1 MFAQTDT
8 RARLSLKPT
17 NMQENELKIGRY
29 ANVLM
34 DRWFKR
40 TFGWAPARRLMQLFL
55 QEMIPERKITK
66 LSFGPQEYVNPIE
79 EGKDIRLD
87 VHCTDETGAHF
98 IVEMQFTEQKTFY
111 ERAMFNSTFVIQE
124 QVKVGS
130 TDWSLPQIYF
140 IGVVNFPLHE
150 GSDRVLYRYRLKE
163 LSTGEDMPIPV
174 EYIFLEV
181 PNCSKAMTSEASLLD
196 NFCYAM
202 RNMPEMEERPKELK
216 GEIFDLLFNSAEINK
231 FAPKERSEYI
241 QDMTTERDRAN
252 QLATAEEKGHAKG
265 LAEGEAKAMRE
276 LAQSML
282 ADGLDAPF
290 VSKHTH
296 LPLEDVLALQQK
308 SRLRPLF
315 FPFKS

>member
-1 MFAQTDT
+1 M
-8 RARLSLKPT
+8 
-17 NMQENELKIGRY
+17 KIGRY

-55 QEMIPERKITK
+55 QEMIPERTITK

-79 EGKDIRLD
+79 QGKDIRLD
-87 VHCTDETGAHF
+87 VHCTDASGAHF
-98 IVEMQFTEQKTFY
+98 IVEMQFAEQKTFY
-111 ERAMFNSTFVIQE
+111 ERALFNSTFVIQE
-124 QVKVGS
+124 QIQVGS
-130 TDWSLPQIYF
+130 TDWTLPQIYF
-140 IGVVNFPLHE
+140 IGVVNFALHE
-150 GSDRVLYRYRLKE
+150 GSDKVLYRYRLKDIG
-163 LSTGEDMPIPV
+163 SGEDMPIPV

-181 PNCSKAMTSEASLLD
+181 PNCRKAMTSEASLLD
-196 NFCYAM
+196 NFCYALK
-202 RNMPEMEERPKELK
+202 NMPEMEERPQELK

-241 QDMTTERDRAN
+241 KQMITIRDIVN
-252 QLATAEEKGHAKG
+252 QMATAEEKGEARG
-265 LAEGEAKAMRE
+265 LAEGKANAMRE

-308 SRLRPLF
+308 S
-315 FPFKS
+315 

>member
-1 MFAQTDT
+1 
-8 RARLSLKPT
+8 
-17 NMQENELKIGRY
+17 
-29 ANVLM
+29 M

-150 GSDRVLYRYRLKE
+150 GSDRVLYRYRMKE
-163 LSTGEDMPIPV
+163 IETGEDMPIPV

-181 PNCSKAMTSEASLLD
+181 PNCRKAMTSEASLLD

-241 QDMTTERDRAN
+241 KQMITIRDIVN
-252 QLATAEEKGHAKG
+252 QMATAEEKGLAKG
-265 LAEGEAKAMRE
+265 IEQGRRDTIRE
-276 LAQSML
+276 FMAAGASSELIA
-282 ADGLDAPF
+282 AATGL
-290 VSKHTH
+290 ST
-296 LPLEDVLALQQK
+296 EEIEALQ
-308 SRLRPLF
+308 
-315 FPFKS
+315 

>member
-130 TDWSLPQIYF
+130 TDWTLPQIYF

-202 RNMPEMEERPKELK
+202 RKMPEMEERPKELK
-216 GEIFDLLFNSAEINK
+216 GEIFDLLFNSAEITK

-241 QDMTTERDRAN
+241 KQMITIRDIVN
-252 QLATAEEKGHAKG
+252 QMATAEEKGLAKG
-265 LAEGEAKAMRE
+265 LAEGRAEGDAQARQETAAALLKMGMDAKTVSEATRLSIE
-276 LAQSML
+276 EILS
-282 ADGLDAPF
+282 
-290 VSKHTH
+290 
-296 LPLEDVLALQQK
+296 LQNK
-308 SRLRPLF
+308 
-315 FPFKS
+315 

>member
-1 MFAQTDT
+1 MYFPFTD
-8 RARLSLKPT
+8 LLYS
-17 NMQENELKIGRY
+17 
-29 ANVLM
+29 
-34 DRWFKR
+34 R
-40 TFGWAPARRLMQLFL
+40 TKVTAVCSIPPRFL
-55 QEMIPERKITK
+55 QEMIPERKIAK

-111 ERAMFNSTFVIQE
+111 ERALFNSTFVIQE
-124 QVKVGS
+124 QIPVGN
-130 TDWSLPQIYF
+130 TDWTLPQIYF

-181 PNCSKAMTSEASLLD
+181 PNCRKAMTSEASLLD
-196 NFCYAM
+196 NFCYAL
-202 RNMPEMEERPKELK
+202 RKMPEMEERPKELK

-241 QDMTTERDRAN
+241 KQMITVRDIVN
-252 QLATAEEKGHAKG
+252 QMATAEEKGEARG
-265 LAEGEAKAMRE
+265 RAEGEASAMQKVA
-276 LAQSML
+276 LKML
-282 ADGLDAPF
+282 AAGEVPSRVSEFTGL
-290 VSKHTH
+290 SQ
-296 LPLEDVLALQQK
+296 EEILALQMNK
-308 SRLRPLF
+308 
-315 FPFKS
+315 

>member
-1 MFAQTDT
+1 MEQ
-8 RARLSLKPT
+8 
-17 NMQENELKIGRY
+17 NELKIGRY

-55 QEMIPERKITK
+55 QEMIPERTITK

-79 EGKDIRLD
+79 QGKDIRLD

-98 IVEMQFTEQKTFY
+98 IVEMQFAEQKTFY
-111 ERAMFNSTFVIQE
+111 ERALFNSTFVIQE
-124 QVKVGS
+124 QIQVGS
-130 TDWSLPQIYF
+130 TDWALPQIYF
-140 IGVVNFPLHE
+140 IGVVNFALHE
-150 GSDRVLYRYRLKE
+150 GSDKVLYRYRLKDIE
-163 LSTGEDMPIPV
+163 S
-174 EYIFLEV
+174 
-181 PNCSKAMTSEASLLD
+181 
-196 NFCYAM
+196 NFCYALK
-202 RNMPEMEERPKELK
+202 NMPEMEERPQELK

-265 LAEGEAKAMRE
+265 LAEGKANAMRE

-308 SRLRPLF
+308 S
-315 FPFKS
+315 

>member
-1 MFAQTDT
+1 
-8 RARLSLKPT
+8 
-17 NMQENELKIGRY
+17 MQENELKIGRY

-55 QEMIPERKITK
+55 QEMIPERKIAK

-111 ERAMFNSTFVIQE
+111 ERALFNSTFVIQE
-124 QVKVGS
+124 QIPVGN
-130 TDWSLPQIYF
+130 TDWTLPQIYF

-181 PNCSKAMTSEASLLD
+181 PNCRKAMTSEASLLD
-196 NFCYAM
+196 NFCYAL
-202 RNMPEMEERPKELK
+202 RKMPEMEERPKELK

-241 QDMTTERDRAN
+241 KQMITVRDIVN
-252 QLATAEEKGHAKG
+252 QMATAEEKGEARG
-265 LAEGEAKAMRE
+265 RAEGEASAMQKVA
-276 LAQSML
+276 LKML
-282 ADGLDAPF
+282 AAGEGPSRVSEFTGL
-290 VSKHTH
+290 SQ
-296 LPLEDVLALQQK
+296 EEILALQMNK
-308 SRLRPLF
+308 
-315 FPFKS
+315 

>member
-1 MFAQTDT
+1 MEQ
-8 RARLSLKPT
+8 
-17 NMQENELKIGRY
+17 NELKIGRY

-55 QEMIPERKITK
+55 QEMIPERTITK

-79 EGKDIRLD
+79 QGKDIRLD

-98 IVEMQFTEQKTFY
+98 IVEMQFAEQKTFY
-111 ERAMFNSTFVIQE
+111 ERALFNSTFVIQE
-124 QVKVGS
+124 QIQVGS
-130 TDWSLPQIYF
+130 TDWALPQIYF
-140 IGVVNFPLHE
+140 IGVVNFALHE
-150 GSDRVLYRYRLKE
+150 GSDKVLYRYRLKDIE
-163 LSTGEDMPIPV
+163 SREDMPIPV

-181 PNCSKAMTSEASLLD
+181 PNCRKAMTSEASLLD
-196 NFCYAM
+196 NFCYALK
-202 RNMPEMEERPKELK
+202 NMPEMEERPQELK
-216 GEIFDLLFNSAEINK
+216 GEIFDLLFNSAEI
-231 FAPKERSEYI
+231 RSEYI

-265 LAEGEAKAMRE
+265 LAEGKANAMRE

-308 SRLRPLF
+308 S
-315 FPFKS
+315 

>member
-1 MFAQTDT
+1 MEQ
-8 RARLSLKPT
+8 
-17 NMQENELKIGRY
+17 NELKIGRY

-55 QEMIPERKITK
+55 QEMIPERTITQI
-66 LSFGPQEYVNPIE
+66 SFGPQEYVNPIE
-79 EGKDIRLD
+79 QGKDIRLD

-98 IVEMQFTEQKTFY
+98 IVEMQFAEQKTFY
-111 ERAMFNSTFVIQE
+111 ERALFNSTFVIQE
-124 QVKVGS
+124 QVQVGS
-130 TDWSLPQIYF
+130 TDWALPQIYF
-140 IGVVNFPLHE
+140 IGVVNFALHE

-163 LSTGEDMPIPV
+163 ITTGEDMPIPV

-181 PNCSKAMTSEASLLD
+181 PNCRKAMTSEASLLD
-196 NFCYAM
+196 NFCYALK
-202 RNMPEMEERPKELK
+202 NMPEMEERPQELK
-216 GEIFDLLFNSAEINK
+216 GEIFDLLFNSAEITK
-231 FAPKERSEYI
+231 FAPNERSEYI
-241 QDMTTERDRAN
+241 KQMITIRDIVN
-252 QLATAEEKGHAKG
+252 QMATAEEKGEARGLAKG
-265 LAEGEAKAMRE
+265 RAEGEAKAMRE

-308 SRLRPLF
+308 S
-315 FPFKS
+315 

>member
-181 PNCSKAMTSEASLLD
+181 PNCRKAMTSEASLLD

-202 RNMPEMEERPKELK
+202 RNMPEMEERPKELQ
-216 GEIFDLLFNSAEINK
+216 GEIFDLLFNSAEITK

-241 QDMTTERDRAN
+241 KQMITIRDIVN
-252 QLATAEEKGHAKG
+252 QMATAEEKGLAKG
-265 LAEGEAKAMRE
+265 LEQGRRDTIREFMAAGASSELIAAATGLSTEEIEALK
-276 LAQSML
+276 
-282 ADGLDAPF
+282 
-290 VSKHTH
+290 
-296 LPLEDVLALQQK
+296 
-308 SRLRPLF
+308 
-315 FPFKS
+315 

>member
-1 MFAQTDT
+1 MEQ
-8 RARLSLKPT
+8 
-17 NMQENELKIGRY
+17 NELKIGRY

-150 GSDRVLYRYRLKE
+150 GSDRVLYRYRMKE
-163 LSTGEDMPIPV
+163 IETGEDMPIPV

-181 PNCSKAMTSEASLLD
+181 PNCRKAMTSEASLLD
-196 NFCYAM
+196 NFCYALK
-202 RNMPEMEERPKELK
+202 NMPEMEERPRELK

-252 QLATAEEKGHAKG
+252 QLATAEEKGLAKG
-265 LAEGEAKAMRE
+265 LAKGIEQGRRDTIRE
-276 LAQSML
+276 FMAAGASSELIA
-282 ADGLDAPF
+282 AATGL
-290 VSKHTH
+290 ST
-296 LPLEDVLALQQK
+296 EEIEALQ
-308 SRLRPLF
+308 
-315 FPFKS
+315 

>member
-1 MFAQTDT
+1 
-8 RARLSLKPT
+8 
-17 NMQENELKIGRY
+17 MQENELKIGRY

-55 QEMIPERKITK
+55 QEMIPERKIAK

-111 ERAMFNSTFVIQE
+111 ERALFNSTFVIQE
-124 QVKVGS
+124 QIPVGN
-130 TDWSLPQIYF
+130 TDWTLPQIYF

-181 PNCSKAMTSEASLLD
+181 PNCRKAMTSEASLLD
-196 NFCYAM
+196 NFCYAL
-202 RNMPEMEERPKELK
+202 RKMPEMEERPKELK

-241 QDMTTERDRAN
+241 KQMITVRDIVN
-252 QLATAEEKGHAKG
+252 QMATAEEKGEARG
-265 LAEGEAKAMRE
+265 RAEGGASGMQKVA
-276 LAQSML
+276 LKML
-282 ADGLDAPF
+282 AAGEGPSRVSEFTGL
-290 VSKHTH
+290 SQ
-296 LPLEDVLALQQK
+296 EEILALQMNK
-308 SRLRPLF
+308 
-315 FPFKS
+315 

>member
-308 SRLRPLF
+308 S
-315 FPFKS
+315 

>member
-1 MFAQTDT
+1 
-8 RARLSLKPT
+8 
-17 NMQENELKIGRY
+17 MQENELKIGRY

-111 ERAMFNSTFVIQE
+111 ERALFNSTFVIQE
-124 QVKVGS
+124 QIPVGN
-130 TDWSLPQIYF
+130 TDWTLPQIYF

-163 LSTGEDMPIPV
+163 LPIPV

-181 PNCSKAMTSEASLLD
+181 PNCRKAMTSEASLLD

-202 RNMPEMEERPKELK
+202 RKMPEMEERPKELK

-241 QDMTTERDRAN
+241 KQMITIRDIVN
-252 QLATAEEKGHAKG
+252 QMATAEEKGEARGRAEG
-265 LAEGEAKAMRE
+265 LAAGEANAMRKM
-276 LAQSML
+276 AQRML
-282 ADGLDAPF
+282 KAGEEPSRVAEFTGL
-290 VSKHTH
+290 S
-296 LPLEDVLALQQK
+296 LEEILQK
-308 SRLRPLF
+308 
-315 FPFKS
+315 K

>member
-1 MFAQTDT
+1 M
-8 RARLSLKPT
+8 
-17 NMQENELKIGRY
+17 KIGRY

-98 IVEMQFTEQKTFY
+98 IVEMQFAEQKTFY
-111 ERAMFNSTFVIQE
+111 ERALFNSTFVIQE
-124 QVKVGS
+124 QVQTGS
-130 TDWSLPQIYF
+130 TDWTLPQIYF

-150 GSDRVLYRYRLKE
+150 GSDRVLYRYRMKE
-163 LSTGEDMPIPV
+163 IETGEDMPIPV

-181 PNCSKAMTSEASLLD
+181 PNCRKAMTSEASLLD

-202 RNMPEMEERPKELK
+202 RNMHEMEERPKELQ

-241 QDMTTERDRAN
+241 KQMITIRDIVN
-252 QLATAEEKGHAKG
+252 QMATAEEKGLTKG
-265 LAEGEAKAMRE
+265 IEQGIEQGRRDTIRKFMAAGASKE
-276 LAQSML
+276 LIA
-282 ADGLDAPF
+282 AATGL
-290 VSKHTH
+290 ST
-296 LPLEDVLALQQK
+296 EEIEALQ
-308 SRLRPLF
+308 
-315 FPFKS
+315 